1 MDRFDRY
8 LKMALA
14 AALVLAFVAVGDA
27 RTRKGDKFLA
37 EGEVAES
44 HKDWDAALDAYEKAM
59 AEDSTD
65 VAYQIAIRR
74 VRFQAGEM
82 HIGAGIKMRDAGEI
96 DKALVEFQKAYAI
109 DPSSDVADQ
118 ELKKTLAMIE
128 RNRERG
134 AELTPKERTMTPA
147 ELSRDQEK
155 DKLARLMPPP
165 FLKPLSAQPI
175 NLRMAN
181 QPAKVLYETVGKLA
195 GINVVFDPDYASDPN
210 ARRNTSVDLNNSTL
224 DDALDYLATMTHT
237 FWKPLSANAIFVT
250 TDSLP
255 KRRDFEDNAVQVF
268 YLTNL
273 TTPQELQE
281 ISTVLRT
288 VADIK
293 KVFTYSSMN
302 AIIARGTPDQILL
315 AEKLVNDLDKPKSE
329 VVVDVIVMEADRTKT
344 QNLAAAISS
353 NGTSGGINTQI
364 QFTPR
369 NPVLLG
375 GSSSTASPTAT
386 PTATSEMIAL
396 SRVGHISTGDFSITM
411 PGALLQATMADS
423 ATKILQSPQVRA
435 ASGQKASLRIG
446 EKYPIA
452 SGGIQP
458 FGTSVGGTTGG
469 YGGLYQNFTFVDIG
483 VNVDITPTVHG
494 DKEVT
499 LKAVLEISTH
509 SGDVNVGGVTQPIIG
524 QRKVEHEIRIR
535 EGEVSLLGGL
545 MEDQDIKSVSG
556 VPGLSSIPLLG
567 KLFTSNT
574 VEKDRNEL
582 LIALIPHIV
591 RTPGITDVN
600 MRAIAAG
607 TEQNTHLSLSPSPAA
622 PGPAASAE
630 GPKPAP
636 APETAAP
643 APSTTPAP
651 PAPAPGPGTRLLL
664 KPETI
669 EVKPD
674 QTFTIQFDVNDA
686 RDLYAAPFK
695 LKFDPQLLR
704 LEEVAA
710 GGFLSSDSQKIIFT
724 RNILNDTGDATV
736 HLNRMPDST
745 GLNGTG
751 ALAVFT
757 FKAIKP
763 GAALVTFSDLAAR
776 DSHNQPVSE
785 DVPRARVTIR

>member
-1 MDRFDRY
+1 MDRLDRY
-8 LKMALA
+8 FKIALA
-14 AALVLAFVAVGDA
+14 TALLAAFASVGDA
-27 RTRKGDKFLA
+27 HTRKGDKFLA
-37 EGEVAES
+37 DGAVAES
-44 HKDWDAALDAYEKAM
+44 HKDWDAALDAYEKAL
-59 AEDSTD
+59 AEDPSD
-65 VAYQIAIRR
+65 VAYQIAIKR
-74 VRFQAGEM
+74 VRFQAAQMHVNAGE
-82 HIGAGIKMRDAGEI
+82 KMRVAGEI
-96 DKALVEFQKAYAI
+96 DKALAEFQKAFAI
-109 DPSSDVADQ
+109 DPSSDVAEQ
-118 ELKKTLAMIE
+118 NLKKTLDMLE
-128 RNRERG
+128 RNRQRG

-147 ELSRDQEK
+147 ELARDQEQE
-155 DKLARLMPPP
+155 KLGRLMSPPV
-165 FLKPLSAQPI
+165 LRPLSAQPI

-181 QPAKVLYETVGKLA
+181 QPAKVLYDTVGKLA
-195 GINVVFDPDYASDPN
+195 GVNIVFDPEYANDPN
-210 ARRNTSVDLNNSTL
+210 ARRNTTVDLNNSTIE
-224 DDALDYLATMTHT
+224 DALDYLATMTHT

-250 TDSLP
+250 ADTLP

-329 VVVDVIVMEADRTKT
+329 VVVDVLVMEANRTKT
-344 QNLAAAISS
+344 RSLAAAISS
-353 NGTSGGINTQI
+353 NGTTAGINTQI

-375 GSSSTASPTAT
+375 GTVSASPTSTPTGT
-386 PTATSEMIAL
+386 PTATQELISL
-396 SRVGHISTGDFSITM
+396 SRVSHISTNDFSITM

-423 ATKILQSPQVRA
+423 ATKVLQSPQVRA

-458 FGTSVGGTTGG
+458 FGGSVGS
-469 YGGLYQNFTFVDIG
+469 YGGLYQNFTFVDIV

-499 LKAVLEISTH
+499 LKIVLEISSQT
-509 SGDVNVGGVTQPIIG
+509 GNVDIGGISQPIIG

-545 MEDQDIKSVSG
+545 MQDQDTKSMSG
-556 VPGLSSIPLLG
+556 VPGLSSIPILG

-607 TEQNTHLSLSPSPAA
+607 TEQNTHLSLSPR
-622 PGPAASAE
+622 PGPAPVPAAAE
-630 GPKPAP
+630 VPKPAP
-636 APETAAP
+636 AETTAP
-643 APSTTPAP
+643 AQPATPAP
-651 PAPAPGPGTRLLL
+651 GAGNHLLFN
-664 KPETI
+664 PESI
-669 EVKPD
+669 AVKPD
-674 QTFTIQFDVNDA
+674 QTFTLEFEVKDA
-686 RDLYAAPFK
+686 RDLFAAPFK

-704 LEEVAA
+704 LEEASP
-710 GGFLSSDSQKIIFT
+710 GGLLSSDGQKIVFT
-724 RNILNDTGDATV
+724 RNILNDTGDLTV
-736 HLNRMPDST
+736 NLNRLPGSAGM
-745 GLNGTG
+745 NGTG

-763 GAALVTFSDLAAR
+763 GTALVSFTDLAAR
-776 DSHNQPVSE
+776 DSHNQPITQ
-785 DVPRARVTIR
+785 DVPHASVTIR

>member
-1 MDRFDRY
+1 MDRLDRY

-14 AALVLAFVAVGDA
+14 TALLVAFASVGDA
-27 RTRKGDKFLA
+27 HTRKGDKFLA
-37 EGEVAES
+37 EGAVAES
-44 HKDWDAALDAYEKAM
+44 HKDWDVALDAYEKAL
-59 AEDSTD
+59 AEDPAD
-65 VAYQIAIRR
+65 VAYQIAEKSA
-74 VRFQAGEM
+74 RFQATEM
-82 HIGAGIKMRDAGEI
+82 HVGAGLKLRNAGEI
-96 DKALVEFQKAYAI
+96 DKALAEFQKAYAI
-109 DPSSDVADQ
+109 DPSSSVSEQ

-128 RNRERG
+128 RNRQRG
-134 AELTPKERTMTPA
+134 AELTPKERTLTPA
-147 ELSRDQEK
+147 ELAHDQEQE
-155 DKLARLMPPP
+155 KLARLMAPPV
-165 FLKPLSAQPI
+165 LKPLSAQPI

-195 GINVVFDPDYASDPN
+195 GLNIVFDPDYANDPN
-210 ARRNTSVDLNNSTL
+210 ARRNSTVDLNNSTL
-224 DDALDYLATMTHT
+224 EDALDYLATMTHT

-293 KVFTYSSMN
+293 KVFTYGTMN
-302 AIIARGTPDQILL
+302 AIVARGTPDQILL
-315 AEKLVNDLDKPKSE
+315 AEKLVDDLDKPKSE
-329 VVVDVIVMEADRTKT
+329 VVVDVIVMEADRTKSRS
-344 QNLAAAISS
+344 LAAALSS
-353 NGTSGGINTQI
+353 DGATAGINTAI
-364 QFTPR
+364 QFSPR
-369 NPVLLG
+369 NPVTLA
-375 GSSSTASPTAT
+375 TASPTAT
-386 PTATSEMIAL
+386 PTTTTTTTNSQLVAL
-396 SRVGHISTGDFSITM
+396 SGLGHLSTSDFAVTL
-411 PGALLQATMADS
+411 PGAILQATMADS
-423 ATKILQSPQVRA
+423 ATKVLQSPQVRA

-458 FGTSVGGTTGG
+458 IGGTVGS

-499 LKAVLEISTH
+499 LKVVLEISSLLST
-509 SGDVNVGGVTQPIIG
+509 VNVGGISQPIIG

-535 EGEVSLLGGL
+535 EGEASLLGGL
-545 MEDQDIKSVSG
+545 MEEDDTKSNNG

-567 KLFTSNT
+567 HLFTSNSMT
-574 VEKDRNEL
+574 KERTEL

-600 MRAIAAG
+600 LRAIAAG
-607 TEQNTHLSLSPSPAA
+607 TEQNTHLSLA
-622 PGPAASAE
+622 PR
-630 GPKPAP
+630 PAP
-636 APETAAP
+636 APTAEAP
-643 APSTTPAP
+643 KLPPAEAPPPEAAP
-651 PAPAPGPGTRLLL
+651 PAPSPTATPAAAAAAAGTHLLFR
-664 KPETI
+664 PEVI

-674 QTFTIQFDVNDA
+674 QTFTLEFDVNDG
-686 RDLYAAPFK
+686 RDLFAAPFK

-704 LEEVAA
+704 LEEVSP
-710 GGFLSSDSQKIIFT
+710 GGFLSSDGQKIVFT
-724 RNILNDTGDATV
+724 RNILNDTGDLTV
-736 HLNRMPDST
+736 NLNRLPGSS
-745 GLNGTG
+745 GLNGAG

-763 GAALVTFSDLAAR
+763 GTALVSFTDLAAR
-776 DSHNQPVSE
+776 DSHSRPVSE
-785 DVPRARVTIR
+785 DVPHASVTIR